1 MTFSYC
7 ECGRSSA
14 VEILVL
20 CPLPAHIPGD
30 PGSIPGYAKVFL
42 ASAPKA
48 FHSSCCEYQPT
59 MYSLSSCCEYQ
70 PTIYSHSSFI
80 PHSLCCEY
88 QPTIYSHSSCCEYQ
102 PTIYSHSS
110 CCVYQPTMYS
120 QLKRQNGS
128 VASTNL
134 QCTPYRRAA
143 STSLQCTP
151 NQRNLSHPG
160 APIAMK

>member
-14 VEILVL
+14 VAILVL

-59 MYSLSSCCEYQ
+59 MYS
-70 PTIYSHSSFI
+70 
-80 PHSLCCEY
+80 HSLCCEY

-102 PTIYSHSS
+102 PTIYSHSL
-110 CCVYQPTMYS
+110 CCEYQPTMYS
-120 QLKRQNGS
+120 QRYNTKPTKIMLR
-128 VASTNL
+128 VYLSTAFRHTCGKL
-134 QCTPYRRAA
+134 TLVTTVIFQT
-143 STSLQCTP
+143 
-151 NQRNLSHPG
+151 
-160 APIAMK
+160 K

>member
-14 VEILVL
+14 VAILVL

-70 PTIYSHSSFI
+70 PTIYSHS
-80 PHSLCCEY
+80 L
-88 QPTIYSHSSCCEYQ
+88 CCEYQ

-120 QLKRQNGS
+120 QSYNTTT
-128 VASTNL
+128 TNPRGDHHYVCL
-134 QCTPYRRAA
+134 RTVPRFVWYQILRF
-143 STSLQCTP
+143 
-151 NQRNLSHPG
+151 NLNWTLCRSPG
-160 APIAMK
+160 PVGELEKTDCEMLGDIAINL